1 MIDVSVKL
9 MGSDELNEWIKAAIL
24 DMDGSNQRGV
34 VTMSLM
40 INMFQSFMEENPEI
54 ESAFEAYCTDN
65 TDEETLH

>member
-1 MIDVSVKL
+1 MIDLSVEL
-9 MGSDELNEWIKAAIL
+9 MDSDELNEWIKAAIL

-54 ESAFEAYCTDN
+54 ESAFEDYCTDN